1 MLQSHV
7 VQKQVLQMKRTVE
20 NMTLRSWLAEQIKI
34 SAYAVEQLKHLKG
47 SNVLE
52 YHADRLVRYQAKL
65 LSLDEYEEWLTDS
78 CG

>member
-1 MLQSHV
+1 MQSHIS
-7 VQKQVLQMKRTVE
+7 QKQVLQMKKTVE
-20 NMTLRSWLAEQIKI
+20 NVMLRIWLAEQIKI
-34 SAYAVEQLKHLKG
+34 SAYAVEKLKHMKG

-52 YHADRLVRYQAKL
+52 YHADRLVRYQATL